1 RTALT
6 ALARIHVQ
14 GHQVDWTAL
23 FGGGH
28 RPRLALPTYP
38 FQRRRYWLEPA
49 ARTAADA
56 RGLGLAAVDHAVLG
70 AAVAQAD
77 SEGVLLTGSLSL
89 ATHPW
94 LADHVALGTVLAPGA
109 ALVELAIRA
118 GDEVGA
124 STLDEL
130 VIESP
135 LVLPERDT
143 LHLHVAVGAPDGTGA
158 RPVTI
163 HSRPAPGPASQAA
176 PAAVDGAWTRHASGL
191 LSADRPGTAA
201 PTAWAPAEGAEHL
214 APEEAYELLS
224 AVGLDYGPAFRGL
237 REVWRDGATLHAHA
251 VLPEPLTGDAARF
264 GLHPALLDAAA
275 QLPALD
281 GADRDPADGDP
292 AAARTRRLP
301 FAYRGVTLHA
311 AAATELR
318 VLVTATGSDSYRL
331 EATDPAG
338 RPVITVES
346 LVTRPVV
353 TDRLGAEPAVGRDT
367 LFAVDWPEVAVEA
380 FDGAS
385 DEVLRVDGDVVATLA
400 ALQSWLAQ
408 DEGAGAPLVVLTRQ
422 AVA

>member
-1 RTALT
+1 
-6 ALARIHVQ
+6 
-14 GHQVDWTAL
+14 
-23 FGGGH
+23 
-28 RPRLALPTYP
+28 
-38 FQRRRYWLEPA
+38 
-49 ARTAADA
+49 
-56 RGLGLAAVDHAVLG
+56 
-70 AAVAQAD
+70 
-77 SEGVLLTGSLSL
+77 
-89 ATHPW
+89 
-94 LADHVALGTVLAPGA
+94 
-109 ALVELAIRA
+109 IRA

-130 VIESP
+130 VIEAP

-163 HSRPAPGPASQAA
+163 HSRPAPASADRTSQAA

-191 LSADRPGTAA
+191 LSADRPDPAA
-201 PTAWAPAEGAEHL
+201 PTGWAPADGAEHL
-214 APEEAYELLS
+214 APEEAYELLA

-251 VLPEPLTGDAARF
+251 VLPEQLANDAARF

-346 LVTRPVV
+346 LVTRPVPAEGV
-353 TDRLGAEPAVGRDT
+353 GAGPAVGRDT
-367 LFAVDWPEVAVEA
+367 LFAVDWPEVALA
-380 FDGAS
+380 AAPAAPDN
-385 DEVLRVDGDVVATLA
+385 VLRVDGDVVATLA

-408 DEGAGAPLVVLTRQ
+408 DDGAGAPLLVLTRL
-422 AVA
+422 AVAVDESETPDLTAAPVWGLVRSAQSENPGRIVLVDTDGTEASEAVLAAAVAGG